1 MTLVGFSPRLR
12 PTSASFNQD
21 SPPPLSFSAFLLVKA
36 QVWDWGPH
44 HTSSTP
50 GLLPPFPLSWQGRES
65 MLVLYVG
72 IAEGSYRQSQHSPRA
87 LSFPPTCHPAS
98 TLVHLHG
105 YFTSAEKSALEF
117 NIRDSW
123 LIFLWNGLQ
132 QAEGRGLPGAGS
144 SGLMPGDSILQ
155 H

>member
-1 MTLVGFSPRLR
+1 MTLVGFSPWLR
-12 PTSASFNQD
+12 STSASFNQD

-44 HTSSTP
+44 HTSSAP
-50 GLLPPFPLSWQGRES
+50 GLLPPFPLSCRGRGS

-72 IAEGSYRQSQHSPRA
+72 MAEGSYRQPQHSPRT
-87 LSFPPTCHPAS
+87 LSFPLMCHPAS
-98 TLVHLHG
+98 TQVHLHG
-105 YFTSAEKSALEF
+105 HFTSAEQSAHEF
-117 NIRDSW
+117 NIRDSR

-132 QAEGRGLPGAGS
+132 QAEGRGLPGADS

>member
-12 PTSASFNQD
+12 PTSASFNQE
-21 SPPPLSFSAFLLVKA
+21 SPPPLSFSAFLLVNA
-36 QVWDWGPH
+36 RVWNWGPH

-50 GLLPPFPLSWQGRES
+50 GLLPPFPLSCRGRGS

-72 IAEGSYRQSQHSPRA
+72 MAEGSYRQAQHSAHA
-87 LSFPPTCHPAS
+87 LGFPLTCHQAS
-98 TLVHLHG
+98 TQVHLHSH
-105 YFTSAEKSALEF
+105 FTSAEQWALEF

-123 LIFLWNGLQ
+123 LIFLWNALQ
-132 QAEGRGLPGAGS
+132 QEEGRGLPGADS